1 MKKLICSMFALAMT
15 AMTFVSCEDVPMPY
29 TLPTDNGGKTE
40 DTVAA
45 TGTGTQA
52 DPYNVAA
59 AVKLIKGLEA
69 GVQTETAIYV
79 KGKVKSFA
87 SDYASAI
94 SGFGNA
100 NYYITD
106 DGNNE
111 LYIFQSYYLGGAKF
125 TSADQLKE
133 GDEVVIYGKFV
144 NYKGNTPE
152 TVGKGA
158 SHIYSLN
165 GKTSSTNTP
174 TVTEEQK
181 GDGTLA
187 KPYNPAA
194 AYVKASSLDGEG
206 KIENVYVSGIVSK
219 VEVSTQYGN
228 ATYTISEDGKTTGT
242 QFSIYRGLYL
252 EGAKFTSADQLKVGQ
267 KVVVLG
273 TLVNYMGNTPQ
284 MTKDSKLISVEG
296 EGTTPEADD
305 EIAVS
310 SFGLGNTTDWGTQ
323 TMADGTKIIA
333 DKGTGSNVPKY
344 YSASNGTIR
353 MYPGNSLTFEATKK
367 IESIVFTCD
376 SSNGTNY
383 TAEGKVTVTSGTV
396 ALNDLVFTI
405 SGINNTK
412 VTITNSNT
420 ATGGKTQLRIKS
432 FKIVYAK

>member
-1 MKKLICSMFALAMT
+1 M
-15 AMTFVSCEDVPMPY
+15 
-29 TLPTDNGGKTE
+29 GG
-40 DTVAA
+40 
-45 TGTGTQA
+45 
-52 DPYNVAA
+52 
-59 AVKLIKGLEA
+59 
-69 GVQTETAIYV
+69 
-79 KGKVKSFA
+79 
-87 SDYASAI
+87 AI
-94 SGFGNA
+94 SIG
-100 NYYITD
+100 T
-106 DGNNE
+106 

-144 NYKGNTPE
+144 NYKGNTHE

-219 VEVSTQYGN
+219 VEVSTQHGN

-252 EGAKFTSADQLKVGQ
+252 ESAKFKSADQLKVGQ

-296 EGTTPEADD
+296 EGTAPD

-323 TMADGTKIIA
+323 TMADGTKIIT
-333 DKGTGSNVPKY
+333 DKGTESNVPKY
-344 YSASNGTIR
+344 HSAS
-353 MYPGNSLTFEATKK
+353 
-367 IESIVFTCD
+367 
-376 SSNGTNY
+376 
-383 TAEGKVTVTSGTV
+383 
-396 ALNDLVFTI
+396 
-405 SGINNTK
+405 
-412 VTITNSNT
+412 
-420 ATGGKTQLRIKS
+420 
-432 FKIVYAK
+432 